1 MVTGGY
7 DLKRIYSAVLC
18 VALGLACSD
27 QKKQDSGSTAELEA
41 VAEVVDLPEL
51 KRLEFGQDFVLT
63 NQDGVSFDT
72 ATLRG
77 KVILLFF
84 GYTTCP
90 DACPMTLS
98 KLARVN
104 ALLGPEGES
113 VQTVYV
119 SVDPERDT
127 VEKIKAYLSYYT
139 LPVVGLTGTV
149 EEVASVAADFGAYY
163 SKSEEETAAGY
174 LVDHTTM
181 VYMIG
186 PDGALRY
193 LSHPEDTPEVMA
205 GLIRKV
211 LAEG

>member
-1 MVTGGY
+1 M
-7 DLKRIYSAVLC
+7 KRICPWVLC

-27 QKKQDSGSTAELEA
+27 QKNQDASSTSEVEA
-41 VAEVVDLPEL
+41 VAEVGDLPEL
-51 KRLEFGQDFVLT
+51 KRLEFGRDFVLT
-63 NQDGVSFDT
+63 NQDGVLFDT

-90 DACPMTLS
+90 DACPLTLS

-104 ALLGPEGES
+104 ALLGSES
-113 VQTVYV
+113 DRVQTVYV

-127 VEKIKAYLSYYT
+127 VEKMKAYLSYYT

-149 EEVASVAADFGAYY
+149 DEVASVAGDFGAYY
-163 SKSEEETAAGY
+163 SKSEEETSAGY

-186 PDGALRY
+186 PDGTLRY
-193 LSHPEDTPEVMA
+193 LSHPEDASEVMA
-205 GLIRKV
+205 ALIRKV

>member
-1 MVTGGY
+1 M
-7 DLKRIYSAVLC
+7 
-18 VALGLACSD
+18 
-27 QKKQDSGSTAELEA
+27 KQDTASTGEDEAIAEIA
-41 VAEVVDLPEL
+41 DLPEL
-51 KRLEFGQDFVLT
+51 KRLEFGRDFVLT

-104 ALLGPEGES
+104 ALLRSKGEQ

-127 VEKIKAYLSYYT
+127 VEKIKTYLSYYT

-149 EEVASVAADFGAYY
+149 EEVASVAGDFGVYH
-163 SKSEEETAAGY
+163 SRSEEETAAGY
-174 LVDHTTM
+174 LIDHTTLL
-181 VYMIG
+181 YMIG
-186 PDGALRY
+186 PDGTLRY
-193 LSHPEDTPEVMA
+193 LSHPEDSPEVIA
-205 GLIRKV
+205 ALIRQV

>member
-1 MVTGGY
+1 MNRTG
-7 DLKRIYSAVLC
+7 LWALC
-18 VALGLACSD
+18 VLLGLGCSD
-27 QKKQDSGSTAELEA
+27 QMKQDTASTGEDEAIAEIA
-41 VAEVVDLPEL
+41 DLPEL
-51 KRLEFGQDFVLT
+51 KRLEFGRDFVLT

-104 ALLGPEGES
+104 ALLRSKGEQ

-127 VEKIKAYLSYYT
+127 VEKIKTYLSYYT

-149 EEVASVAADFGAYY
+149 EEVASVAGDFGVYH
-163 SKSEEETAAGY
+163 SRSEEETAAGY
-174 LVDHTTM
+174 LIDHTTLL
-181 VYMIG
+181 YMIG
-186 PDGALRY
+186 PDGTLRY
-193 LSHPEDTPEVMA
+193 LSHPEDSPEVIA
-205 GLIRKV
+205 ALIRQV

>member
-1 MVTGGY
+1 M
-7 DLKRIYSAVLC
+7 LC
-18 VALGLACSD
+18 AALGLSCGN
-27 QKKQDSGSTAELEA
+27 QKKQDATFTAELEA
-41 VAEVVDLPEL
+41 VAEVANLPEL
-51 KRLEFGQDFVLT
+51 KRLEFGRDFVLI
-63 NQDGVSFDT
+63 NQDNISFDT

-77 KVILLFF
+77 KVVLLFF

-104 ALLGPEGES
+104 ALLGAEGER

-127 VEKIKAYLSYYT
+127 VKKMKTYLSYYT

-149 EEVASVAADFGAYY
+149 EEVASVAGDFGAYY
-163 SKSEEETAAGY
+163 SRSEEETAAGY

-186 PDGALRY
+186 PDGTLRY
-193 LSHPEDTPEVMA
+193 LSHPEDRPEVMA
-205 GLIRKV
+205 ALIRKV